1 MLRTMKTSSVHNQ
14 PPKNDISSREIGVAH
29 NAVADFLRKYPFFR
43 GYDFEDLLQECLLH
57 WIARRHHFKP
67 DRGASR
73 STFMG
78 KILKRKLLDILAE
91 QMSHKRRVNQLS
103 DPLEPPSDD
112 ESSERE
118 PMPIFQSPDTEKS
131 RIFLRLAV
139 EKVLAELHP
148 DQVKLCNL
156 AMEGLNVT
164 EISRETN
171 KPRPTIY
178 DELKRIKEI
187 FNKEGLHDFL

>member
-1 MLRTMKTSSVHNQ
+1 
-14 PPKNDISSREIGVAH
+14 
-29 NAVADFLRKYPFFR
+29 
-43 GYDFEDLLQECLLH
+43 
-57 WIARRHHFKP
+57 
-67 DRGASR
+67 
-73 STFMG
+73 MG
-78 KILKRKLLDILAE
+78 KILKRKLLDILDA
-91 QMSHKRRVNQLS
+91 QMSEKRRLNQLS
-103 DPLEPPSDD
+103 DPLETPSDD
-112 ESSERE
+112 ESSEQE

-171 KPRPTIY
+171 KPRSTIY

-187 FNKEGLHDFL
+187 FNKEDLQNFF

>member
-1 MLRTMKTSSVHNQ
+1 MKTSSVHNQ
-14 PPKNDISSREIGVAH
+14 PSENDLSPREIGVAH
-29 NAVADFLRKYPFFR
+29 NVVSDFLNKHHSFR

-57 WIARRHHFKP
+57 WIARRHQYKP

-118 PMPIFQSPDTEKS
+118 PMPIFQSPDIEKS
-131 RIFLRLAV
+131 RIFLHLDV
-139 EKVLAELHP
+139 EKVLADLHP
-148 DQVKLCNL
+148 DQFRLCEL
-156 AMEGLNVT
+156 MKEEMNVT
-164 EISRETN
+164 EIARELN
-171 KPRPTIY
+171 KPRSTIY
-178 DELKRIKEI
+178 DELNRIKEI
-187 FNKEGLHDFL
+187 FNKEGLHDFI